1 MSELPT
7 DTSKDD
13 APTVEDWQIQRDVH
27 KMEGDQAFRAGG
39 YRTAIDQYTKAIS
52 VDPEFVVLYS
62 NRSAAYLSNGE
73 SSKALRDARKCVE
86 LDIEFI
92 KGHSRLAA
100 ALLTLKRF
108 EQAQDTFKYV
118 LEKDPTNSAAKS
130 GVEVCGKEIV
140 KRMTLEQLR
149 QQEKEEEQQQQQET
163 EKIEDDDDED
173 ALLNDFFND
182 VEEVVTKKIKKSLP
196 TNAIRNDRKNL
207 GTTHEQI
214 ERLMQPRYE
223 WRNLNSFYVLQLP
236 FNATN
241 DDISRRYKALSLLLH
256 PDKNQAKLSNEKDRD
271 RSQVAYD
278 QVQKAKII
286 LADADRKRYTQSLVE
301 EGMKHGEIKWKQQQQ
316 QQLQQ
321 NTKKS
326 IDSGDEFSDVS
337 LEAIQEREVMRIFA
351 QVEHKRRDVE
361 ERERKYGQRER
372 QQEDDQSEKER
383 NERKFDKQWR
393 KEERVDKRIG
403 NWRDFAAHKKKK
415 R

>member
-1 MSELPT
+1 MTMKMLCST
-7 DTSKDD
+7 TFSTTSK
-13 APTVEDWQIQRDVH
+13 
-27 KMEGDQAFRAGG
+27 K
-39 YRTAIDQYTKAIS
+39 
-52 VDPEFVVLYS
+52 
-62 NRSAAYLSNGE
+62 LS
-73 SSKALRDARKCVE
+73 
-86 LDIEFI
+86 
-92 KGHSRLAA
+92 
-100 ALLTLKRF
+100 
-108 EQAQDTFKYV
+108 Q
-118 LEKDPTNSAAKS
+118 
-130 GVEVCGKEIV
+130 
-140 KRMTLEQLR
+140 
-149 QQEKEEEQQQQQET
+149 
-163 EKIEDDDDED
+163 
-173 ALLNDFFND
+173 
-182 VEEVVTKKIKKSLP
+182 KKIKKSLP